1 MQYSFFHMLF
11 LFSPRSCSL
20 AQPRQPGGEPSKI
33 AGFSLRRQHGFAMV
47 EFLVVALPLM
57 FATMA
62 SYEASRW
69 YMTRQAVSLALL
81 EAGRAG
87 SVNHTRPQAIE
98 AAFLDALAPLY
109 APAGAFFSPHERML
123 HQQKRFEQDHGQLAW
138 DIVITHPDVAEF
150 ADFMQKDLPIAVK
163 TGNPA
168 INNNYQHRQHQQ
180 YPRGPASGS
189 TIYDANTLQLQARY
203 LYVPVVPGMRTL
215 LRTVF
220 GAIDASGSPL
230 ATHGVLPIS
239 AAITIEM
246 QSHPVLWLSEQTPH
260 VRYKQRH
267 AFASSPGPLRK
278 SNAKAG
284 TGDFNSGNGDTISS
298 KASQPA
304 TPNATHA
311 GDAAASQART
321 DAVAASSQH
330 QPSVTLANNES
341 PESALPADSACVP

>member
-1 MQYSFFHMLF
+1 
-11 LFSPRSCSL
+11 
-20 AQPRQPGGEPSKI
+20 
-33 AGFSLRRQHGFAMV
+33 MV
-47 EFLVVALPLM
+47 EFLVVALPLI
-57 FATMA
+57 FAAMA

-69 YMTRQAVSLALL
+69 YMAREAVSLALL

-87 SVNHTRPQAIE
+87 SVNHARPQAIE
-98 AAFLDALAPLY
+98 DAFLDALAPLY
-109 APAGAFFSPHERML
+109 APAGAFLSPRARML
-123 HQQKRFEQDHGQLAW
+123 HQQNQFEQDSGQLAW

-220 GAIDASGSPL
+220 GAISASGSPL
-230 ATHGVLPIS
+230 ATHGAMPIS

-246 QSHPVLWLSEQTPH
+246 QSHPVLWLSEETPH
-260 VRYKQRH
+260 VHYKQRN
-267 AFASSPGPLRK
+267 AFANSSGPLHK
-278 SNAKAG
+278 PTTEAG
-284 TGDFNSGNGDTISS
+284 AGNGDAIGSN
-298 KASQPA
+298 ASRPA
-304 TPNATHA
+304 TPSATHS
-311 GDAAASQART
+311 DDLPAAQAST
-321 DAVAASSQH
+321 DVVAVDSQH
-330 QPSVTLANNES
+330 QSTITLTNNEA
-341 PESALPADSACVP
+341 PENALPTESACLP

>member
-1 MQYSFFHMLF
+1 MQYTFPYIPF
-11 LFSPRSCSL
+11 LFCPRSCTL
-20 AQPRQPGGEPSKI
+20 AQPCRPGGALSKT
-33 AGFSLRRQHGFAMV
+33 AGILLTRQHGFAVV

-69 YMTRQAVSLALL
+69 YMAREAVSLALL

-87 SVNHTRPQAIE
+87 SVKHARPQAIE
-98 AAFLDALAPLY
+98 DAFLDALAPLY
-109 APAGAFFSPHERML
+109 APAGAFPSPRARML
-123 HQQKRFEQDHGQLAW
+123 HQQKQFEQDSGQLAW
-138 DIVITHPDVAEF
+138 DIVITHPDGAEF

-203 LYVPVVPGMRTL
+203 LYVPVMPGMRTL

-220 GAIDASGSPL
+220 SAISASGSPL
-230 ATHGVLPIS
+230 ATQGALPIS

-246 QSHPVLWLSEQTPH
+246 QSHPVLWLSEETAH
-260 VRYKQRH
+260 VRYKQRN
-267 AFASSPGPLRK
+267 AFANSSGPLRNPTTEA
-278 SNAKAG
+278 SA
-284 TGDFNSGNGDTISS
+284 GNGEVIGSH
-298 KASQPA
+298 ASRPA
-304 TPNATHA
+304 TPVATLP
-311 GDAAASQART
+311 GSGSASQTST
-321 DAVAASSQH
+321 DAVTPGN
-330 QPSVTLANNES
+330 QPQPNMTLTNNEA
-341 PESALPADSACVP
+341 PENTLPTESACLP